1 MAHIPMSDIEELWNG
16 SSHSWSGLR
25 QNLEQRRGKAE
36 GISNTLV
43 LDMIKYTEEEEKA
56 GHPFPSSAQQLY
68 DEMNSKLHASANR

>member
-16 SSHSWSGLR
+16 SNHSWSGLR
-25 QNLEQRRGKAE
+25 PNLEQRRGKAE

-43 LDMIKYTEEEEKA
+43 VDMTRYAEQEEKA

-68 DEMNSKLHASANR
+68 NEMNRKLQTSGSR